1 MTRIAERQWSMGWGR
16 IAQLRPWVAA
26 RRLVILSGVALA
38 AVIATA
44 SPALAD
50 DRPDGAEMATAGSMM
65 VVIVLAFAVAWFGLW
80 WSYKN
85 GEYEEPEE
93 MKYQML
99 ALVED
104 EPDFW
109 GMGTHD
115 EEETYFEDDKPRKVL
130 ARPAVG

>member
-1 MTRIAERQWSMGWGR
+1 MGWGR
-16 IAQLRPWVAA
+16 FAQRHPWQAA
-26 RRLVILSGVALA
+26 QRLAILTGA
-38 AVIATA
+38 AMAAIMFSAT
-44 SPALAD
+44 PALAD

-65 VVIVLAFAVAWFGLW
+65 VVIVIAFAVAGLGLW

-85 GEYEEPEE
+85 GEYDEPEE

-104 EPDFW
+104 DPDFW

-115 EEETYFEDDKPRKVL
+115 EEETYFEDETPRKAL